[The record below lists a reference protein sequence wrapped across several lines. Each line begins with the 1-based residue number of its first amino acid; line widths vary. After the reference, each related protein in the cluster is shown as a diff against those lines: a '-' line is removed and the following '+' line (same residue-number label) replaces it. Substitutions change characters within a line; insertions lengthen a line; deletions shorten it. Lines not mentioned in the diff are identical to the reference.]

1 METWLALIAAA
12 VGLLLTAVAGLHV
25 YMTATAT
32 PLHPDAERVPSR
44 SLAPPSPAWA
54 QAADRARRAMREGLA
69 AQNLAG
75 MSVAVGV
82 GGEIVWTEGFGW
94 AHLDDQVP
102 VSPETRF
109 RIGTA
114 SVALTS
120 AAAGLLLEQ
129 GALTL
134 DDEIQNHV
142 PEFPRKPWPVTLRQV
157 MGQVAG
163 LRSDGGDESPLF
175 SQRCERPVEALS
187 HFGER
192 ALLFEPGTQYRYSN
206 YGWILVSA
214 AIESAARDEPFL
226 SVMRDRVFAPLGMED
241 TQPDDATQ
249 PGGRQATSYF
259 PRYAADPRY
268 GLDVMRPLDYSCY
281 AGASVF
287 VSTPSDLVRFGLAMT
302 RGTLLQPATVE
313 LLQASL
319 RLPSGEETGYGL
331 GWDLERVAIGGRQIR
346 VVGHDGE
353 VLGGRVAS
361 LVIVPERDLVIAV
374 LSNTSYAD
382 TPALARQV
390 AEAFTA
396 AASR

>member
-44 SLAPPSPAWA
+44 SLTPPTPAWA
-54 QAADRARRAMREGLA
+54 QAADRARRAMRQGLA

-82 GGEIVWTEGFGW
+82 DGDIVWTEGFGW

-120 AAAGLLLEQ
+120 AAAGALLEQ
-129 GALTL
+129 GTL
-134 DDEIQNHV
+134 RLDEEIQAYV
-142 PEFPRKPWPVTLRQV
+142 PEYPKKPWPVTLRQV
-157 MGQVAG
+157 MGHVAG

-175 SQRCERPVEALS
+175 SQHCDRPVEALS

-214 AIESAARDEPFL
+214 AIEAATREPFL
-226 SVMRDRVFAPLGMED
+226 SVMRDRVFAPLDMDD
-241 TQPDDATQ
+241 TRPDDATQ

-268 GLDVMRPLDYSCY
+268 GLDVMRPLDFSCY

-287 VSTPSDLVRFGLAMT
+287 VSTPPDLVRFGLAMT
-302 RGTLLQPATVE
+302 RGTLLQPATAG

-319 RLPSGEETGYGL
+319 RLPTGDETGYGL
-331 GWDLERVAIGGRQIR
+331 GWDRESVTIGGRQIR

-361 LVIVPERDLVIAV
+361 LMIVPERELVIAV
-374 LSNTSYAD
+374 VSNTSYAD
-382 TPALARQV
+382 TPALAREV

-396 AASR
+396 AGTR